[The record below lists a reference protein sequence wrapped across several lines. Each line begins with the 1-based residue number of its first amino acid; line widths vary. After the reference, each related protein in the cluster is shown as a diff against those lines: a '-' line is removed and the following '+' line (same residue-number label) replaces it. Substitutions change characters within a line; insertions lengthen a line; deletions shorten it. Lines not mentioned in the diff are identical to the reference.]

1 MILACREGGTSES
14 SVMVVPSRYSDSRIS
29 FRVHGSEA
37 DVYPVIKML
46 PSRQLFTSEA

>member
-1 MILACREGGTSES
+1 MILACREGSTSES

-29 FRVHGSEA
+29 FRAHVRFA
-37 DVYPVIKML
+37 PVYPVIKML